1 MPPTGV
7 LLTNLGTPDAPP
19 PPALRKFLRE
29 FLWDRRVIDLP
40 RLKWWLILNLFVLP
54 FRPKKSAEL
63 YRNIW
68 TPEGSPLL
76 VIARKQ
82 RDAVAAALDDLEVHV
97 ALGMRYGSP
106 SIRSALDELQ
116 AAGCERLV
124 VLPLYA
130 QYACSTT
137 ESTYD
142 AVSAALKGW
151 AKQPELRKVTHYYDE
166 RGYLEALAASVREL
180 WEREG
185 EPDRLLFSFHGI
197 PQRMAD
203 EGDPYCMHCRE
214 TARAVAALLELAPG
228 RWYVAFQS
236 QFGKEQWLKPA
247 SDATLKAWAP
257 EGVSVDT
264 ICPGFSADCLETLEE
279 VNMTNRELFEQAG
292 GGRYRYV
299 PALTERVDHVAALA
313 TIIRANLD
321 GWS

>member
-7 LLTNLGTPDAPP
+7 LLTNLGTPDAPTA
-19 PPALRKFLRE
+19 PALRKFLRE

-82 RDAVAAALDDLEVHV
+82 RDAVAAALDDLELHV

-130 QYACSTT
+130 QYAGSST

-151 AKQPELRKVTHYYDE
+151 AKQPELRRVTHYYDA

-203 EGDPYCMHCRE
+203 EGDPYCVHCRE

-228 RWYVAFQS
+228 RWHVAFQS

-247 SDATLKAWAP
+247 TDATLKAWAP
-257 EGVSVDT
+257 EGVSVDA

-279 VNMTNRELFEQAG
+279 MNMTNRELFEQAG

-299 PALTERVDHVAALA
+299 PALNERPDHIAALA
-313 TIIRANLD
+313 AVIRAHLD